1 MLKKITL
8 LLVGIGMGFA
18 QFTWAAGNPEKG
30 KALYAVCVACHGTD
44 GAGNKALNSPR
55 IAGQEIWYLERQL
68 KNFKTGVRGA
78 NSKDVYGMQ
87 MRPMAGKAAYMICQ
101 TCHGAKGEGNKA
113 LNAPKLINQQDWY
126 MVRQLK
132 GFKEGLRGTHP
143 KDVYGMQMRPMSM
156 TLADDKAINNVVSY
170 IVTFK

>member
-1 MLKKITL
+1 MMSLIFFVGCGGPLPEGWLASEQTGGPTVNYDVLAEPLPEIPLPNDQAIADVAAYVNRLKVKPPVAKI
-8 LLVGIGMGFA
+8 
-18 QFTWAAGNPEKG
+18 KG
-30 KALYAVCVACHGTD
+30 DT
-44 GAGNKALNSPR
+44 S
-55 IAGQEIWYLERQL
+55 
-68 KNFKTGVRGA
+68 
-78 NSKDVYGMQ
+78 
-87 MRPMAGKAAYMICQ
+87 AGKAAYMICQ

-156 TLADDKAINNVVSY
+156 TLADDEAINNVVSY

>member
-1 MLKKITL
+1 MHKIGIDLGGTKIEGILLDEKYNTIQRKRIETHQENGYDSIVKSITSLVNELKAKPPVAKI
-8 LLVGIGMGFA
+8 
-18 QFTWAAGNPEKG
+18 KG
-30 KALYAVCVACHGTD
+30 DT
-44 GAGNKALNSPR
+44 S
-55 IAGQEIWYLERQL
+55 
-68 KNFKTGVRGA
+68 
-78 NSKDVYGMQ
+78 
-87 MRPMAGKAAYMICQ
+87 AGKAAYMICQ